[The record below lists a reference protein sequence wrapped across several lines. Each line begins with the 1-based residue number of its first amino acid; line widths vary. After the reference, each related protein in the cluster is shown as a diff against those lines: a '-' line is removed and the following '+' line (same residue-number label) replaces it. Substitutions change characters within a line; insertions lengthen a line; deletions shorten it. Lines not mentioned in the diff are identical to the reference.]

1 MADQD
6 LLDRLP
12 DAVVLV
18 GADRCVTGMNA
29 AAERLTGWTR
39 DEALGRPY
47 GEVVRL
53 RDLGGGLV
61 HQEMDPF
68 DTAPRIARGTPE
80 REYMLH
86 RRDGDDR
93 YVAVRSEFERDE
105 AGRISGLLATLRDS
119 GRRHRSERSAYDLI
133 ATLAHDLRSPLTSVK
148 GFTSTILRNWDRFS
162 DEQKRNMLETIDWDA
177 DRMNRLLK
185 DLLDLSRLES
195 GRLEVKRQELDV
207 AELAIQVAERVA
219 MDAKNHTIS
228 AEFPD
233 AFPKVSADPGKI
245 EQVLVNLIENAV
257 KHGDPGGVRVSGEVL
272 PEAIV
277 VRVADSGP
285 GIERHHIP
293 YLFTKFYRRGTGERH
308 AGTGLGLYI
317 CKGIIE
323 AHGGT
328 IAIEHTDPSGTVFA
342 FTLPTGAAA

>member
-18 GADRCVTGMNA
+18 GADRTVTGMNA

-39 DEALGRPY
+39 DEAIGRPY
-47 GEVVRL
+47 GDVVRL
-53 RDLGGGLV
+53 RDLGGKLV
-61 HQEMDPF
+61 HEDMDPF
-68 DTAPRIARGTPE
+68 RSAPRIASGSPE

-86 RRDGDDR
+86 RRDGSER
-93 YVAVRSEFERDE
+93 NAAVRTAYERDE
-105 AGRISGLLATLRDS
+105 RGDVVGLIATLRDS

-148 GFTSTILRNWDRFS
+148 GFTSTMLRNWERFS

-195 GRLEVKRQELDV
+195 GRLEVKRQDLNV
-207 AELAIQVAERVA
+207 AELAVQVAERVA
-219 MDAKNHTIS
+219 MDAKNHPIS
-228 AEFPD
+228 TEFPEP
-233 AFPKVSADPGKI
+233 FPLVLADPGKI
-245 EQVLVNLIENAV
+245 EQVLVNLVENAV
-257 KHGDPGGVRVSGEVL
+257 KHGDPGPVRVTGQVADSS
-272 PEAIV
+272 IV

-285 GIERHHIP
+285 GIERHHLP

-342 FTLPTGAAA
+342 FSLPTGAAA